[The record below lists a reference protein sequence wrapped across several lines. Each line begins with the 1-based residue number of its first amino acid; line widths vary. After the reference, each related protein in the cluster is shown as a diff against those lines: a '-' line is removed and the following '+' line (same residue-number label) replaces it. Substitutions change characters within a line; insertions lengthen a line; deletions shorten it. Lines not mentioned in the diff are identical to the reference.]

1 MIMVLLFFFLI
12 DNDDRYLIPLFISR
26 LHNQLTSL
34 KMNMESIFTDK
45 GKNLCATLSIL
56 LPPYKEGKLGCHFII

>member
-1 MIMVLLFFFLI
+1 MMITALLFFFLI
-12 DNDDRYLIPLFISR
+12 DNDDRYLTPLFISR

-45 GKNLCATLSIL
+45 GKKKPLRYT
-56 LPPYKEGKLGCHFII
+56 

>member
-1 MIMVLLFFFLI
+1 MMITALLFFFLI

-45 GKNLCATLSIL
+45 GKKQNICATLSYITSS
-56 LPPYKEGKLGCHFII
+56 I